1 MDKNTLLETNNKI
14 FELDGK
20 ILKHQKIILEKETE
34 LNHLKQEIESV
45 SESVKVNVWS
55 NSAYK
60 NNDQRTAV
68 LNKTLE
74 DDEEFIHL
82 KEREEELTL
91 NIKEMKLQLE
101 YTKAEKNFHKRQL
114 DIFMLF
120 VKE

>member
-20 ILKHQKIILEKETE
+20 ILKHQKNILDKETE

-74 DDEEFIHL
+74 DDDEFVHL

-91 NIKEMKLQLE
+91 NIKEMKLHLDFI
-101 YTKAEKNFHKRQL
+101 KAEKNFHKRQL
-114 DIFMLF
+114 DIFILF

>member
-20 ILKHQKIILEKETE
+20 ILKHQKNILEKETE

-74 DDEEFIHL
+74 DDDEFVHL

-91 NIKEMKLQLE
+91 NIKEMKLHLDFI
-101 YTKAEKNFHKRQL
+101 KAEKNFHKRQL
-114 DIFMLF
+114 DIFILF